1 MRGRIRGEALNL
13 KRCVHGG
20 NSTDD
25 IIDFSASIS
34 PLAPPDATDVLLAAY
49 ERIGHYPDDRYTAFR
64 EAAANFVGVDA
75 SNIIPGNGSTE
86 IIRLFA
92 ETVIERGDRVTIP
105 HPTFG
110 EYEFQSRLFGARPR
124 FIEYGRVKNGRISDS
139 VLGGSKVLYI
149 CNPNN
154 PTGDLLP
161 RDVLIDLA
169 TRCSKNNIFLFV
181 DEAFIELS
189 DPEQSIA
196 DVAAENDFVFVLRS
210 LTKCFA
216 VPGIRIGYGI
226 GTAKLAE
233 LLDRARLPWNLNI
246 FADAIGIHLF
256 KNPEYLERSRELIKT
271 EREWLINRLNSIR
284 GIHPLESKA
293 NFILLDISGT
303 GLTSREITQRML
315 GHGIQVRDCSSF
327 RSLDEDHVRVAVKTR
342 AENERLA
349 AIFSQALGQDHLGCE
364 HYPCHFEG
372 QDCTFCFCPFYPCED
387 GRLGNVTTK
396 KSSGGIAWSCI
407 NCDIIHRPDVAREV
421 LDRLLV
427 DEESAGDELSKAWK
441 IIERR
446 LCTG

>member
-1 MRGRIRGEALNL
+1 MRERIREEALNL

-25 IIDFSASIS
+25 IIDFSASIN
-34 PLAPPDATDVLLAAY
+34 PLAPPDATDIVLAAY
-49 ERIGHYPDDRYTAFR
+49 KRIGHYPDDRYTAFR
-64 EAAANFVGVDA
+64 EAAANFVGVSA
-75 SNIIPGNGSTE
+75 NNIIPGNGSTE

-92 ETVIERGDRVTIP
+92 ETVIERGDWVTIP
-105 HPTFG
+105 CPTFG

-124 FIEYGRVKNGRISDS
+124 FIEYEKVKNGQISDS
-139 VLGGSKVLYI
+139 VLKGSKALCI

-161 RDVLIDLA
+161 RDVLTDLA
-169 TRCSKNNIFLFV
+169 TRCSKNKIFLFV

-226 GTAKLAE
+226 GSVRLVE
-233 LLDRARLPWNLNI
+233 LLDRARLQWNLNI
-246 FADAIGIHLF
+246 FADVIGVHLL

-271 EREWLINRLNSIR
+271 EREWLINRLSSII
-284 GIHPLESKA
+284 GIRPLQSKA

-303 GLTSREITQRML
+303 DLTSREITQRML
-315 GHGIQVRDCSSF
+315 EHGIQVRDCSSF
-327 RSLDEDHVRVAVKTR
+327 RSLGETHVRVAVKTR
-342 AENERLA
+342 AENEGLA
-349 AIFSQALGQDHLGCE
+349 TAFNHALEHDHLGCE
-364 HYPCHFEG
+364 YYPCHFEG
-372 QDCTFCFCPFYPCED
+372 QDCTFCFCPFYSCED
-387 GRLGNVTTK
+387 ERPGKFTK
-396 KSSGGIAWSCI
+396 KSSGGVAWSCI
-407 NCDIIHRPDVAREV
+407 NCNIIHQPDVAQEV
-421 LDRLLV
+421 LDRLL
-427 DEESAGDELSKAWK
+427 AGDELSKVWK